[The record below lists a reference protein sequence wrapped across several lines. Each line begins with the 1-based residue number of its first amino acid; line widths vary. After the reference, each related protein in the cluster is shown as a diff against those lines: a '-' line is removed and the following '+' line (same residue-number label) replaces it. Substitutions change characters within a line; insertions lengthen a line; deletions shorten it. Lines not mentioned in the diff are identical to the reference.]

1 VSGISLQAGEGSGGP
16 GGDNLTLR
24 GFGARNDFFVDGIRD
39 FGGYSRDP
47 FNLEQ
52 IEVVKGPASA
62 NSGRGST
69 GGYINLAS
77 KQARLD
83 DNFTRV
89 NVSARSHE
97 LFRTTIDTNHEIE
110 QIEGAALRVNI
121 LAHDQDIP
129 GRDYVYNNRYGVDTS
144 LAFGLDEGSDTRLFL
159 NLFYQKEDN
168 LSDYGIPFVENNA
181 TGVGLFPGHVGLPA
195 PVNYDNFY
203 GLVDRD
209 FEDTDVARFTARFE
223 HDINEAVTIRNQT
236 RIGRSNRFSLATAP
250 RFNAANPGV
259 ITRNF
264 QDRDEVI
271 DLFISQSD
279 LLFKF
284 DTGVPETGNMRL
296 FWEWKLPGKTTSGDA

>member
-1 VSGISLQAGEGSGGP
+1 
-16 GGDNLTLR
+16 
-24 GFGARNDFFVDGIRD
+24 
-39 FGGYSRDP
+39 
-47 FNLEQ
+47 
-52 IEVVKGPASA
+52 
-62 NSGRGST
+62 
-69 GGYINLAS
+69 LAS

-89 NVSARSHE
+89 NVSAGSHE

-121 LAHDQDIP
+121 LAHDQNIP

-284 DTGVPETGNMRL
+284 DTGDWEHEAILGMEVAREDYFRRRLSSVGTVNTADPFNPDPFNSPTPSYIPNGNFSEAQMLSTSVYLFDTIEVTPWLDITGGAR
-296 FWEWKLPGKTTSGDA
+296 FDRIDIDIAT